1 MNKDL
6 SKEYK
11 EAVMNDLPD
20 LWGRIEAAIDAEEN
34 AKTDGNET
42 PASNVINFSKSEND
56 TVNTANK
63 YAVNAYDNEPVKGQT
78 QKKKKFRIPA
88 WVFVAVPSAAIL
100 LLVIIPV
107 GFMMMLGG
115 LGSKMAAPT
124 TTANYAFDASPAA
137 TTTTAEAATEYY
149 DAAATWD
156 EPAVSAETEYWDDD
170 YSENTKQ
177 NASATYDYTTG
188 DGKLEGLDGII
199 QNLDGINNFDG
210 TKSDSATSL
219 APTEREADSRVIN
232 DGVKIKFLSVYEN
245 DEGKKLA
252 EVEIVGVYGGYFEAP
267 EGFDGFEKG
276 ETITAYLKPDFKDV
290 DFTEDSEYDCII
302 NYVPDDEIGYEIE
315 LKTPS
320 RTEGY

>member
-42 PASNVINFSKSEND
+42 PASNVINFNKPENN

-63 YAVNAYDNEPVKGQT
+63 YAVNAYDNEPVKAQT

-115 LGSKMAAPT
+115 LGSKMSAPT
-124 TTANYAFDASPAA
+124 TTANYAYDASPAA

-156 EPAVSAETEYWDDD
+156 EPAVSESTEYYEEDSTQE
-170 YSENTKQ
+170 YK
-177 NASATYDYTTG
+177 NAVSDYDYTLG
-188 DGKLEGLDGII
+188 QDKLEGLQG
-199 QNLDGINNFDG
+199 LMENFDG

-232 DGVKIKFLSVYEN
+232 DSVTVKFLSVYEN
-245 DEGKKLA
+245 DEGTLLTD
-252 EVEIVGVYGGYFEAP
+252 VEIVEVLGDYDYIPDDF
-267 EGFDGFEKG
+267 EGFEEGKSL
-276 ETITAYLKPDFKDV
+276 TAYMLA
-290 DFTEDSEYDCII
+290 DFTDVVLNAQEFDCSIKYI
-302 NYVPDDEIGYEIE
+302 PDDEIGYVIE
-315 LKTPS
+315 PVI
-320 RTEGY
+320 RD

>member
-42 PASNVINFSKSEND
+42 PASNVINFSKPENN

-115 LGSKMAAPT
+115 MGSKMSAPT
-124 TTANYAFDASPAA
+124 TTANYAYDASPAA
-137 TTTTAEAATEYY
+137 TTTTAEAATDYY

-156 EPAVSAETEYWDDD
+156 EPAVSESTEYYEEDSTQE
-170 YSENTKQ
+170 YK
-177 NASATYDYTTG
+177 NAVSDYDYTLG
-188 DGKLEGLDGII
+188 QDKLEGLQG
-199 QNLDGINNFDG
+199 LMENFDG

-245 DEGKKLA
+245 DEGKKMA
-252 EVEIVGVYGGYFEAP
+252 DVEIVGVYGGYFEAP

-320 RTEGY
+320 RTED

>member
-42 PASNVINFSKSEND
+42 PASNVINFNKPENN

-63 YAVNAYDNEPVKGQT
+63 YAVNAYDNEPVKAQT

-107 GFMMMLGG
+107 GFMMILGG
-115 LGSKMAAPT
+115 MGSKMSAPT
-124 TTANYAFDASPAA
+124 TTANYAYDASPAS
-137 TTTTAEAATEYY
+137 TTTTAEAATDYY

-156 EPAVSAETEYWDDD
+156 EPAVSESTEYYEEDSTQE
-170 YSENTKQ
+170 YK
-177 NASATYDYTTG
+177 NAVSDYDYTLG
-188 DGKLEGLDGII
+188 QDKLEGLQG
-199 QNLDGINNFDG
+199 LMENFDG

-245 DEGKKLA
+245 DEGKKMA
-252 EVEIVGVYGGYFEAP
+252 DVEIVGVYGGYFEAP

-290 DFTEDSEYDCII
+290 DFTEDAEYDCII
-302 NYVPDDEIGYEIE
+302 NYVPDDEICYEIE
-315 LKTPS
+315 LKKPS
-320 RTEGY
+320 RTED

>member
-20 LWGRIEAAIDAEEN
+20 LWGRIEAAIDEEES
-34 AKTDGNET
+34 KKSNET
-42 PASNVINFSKSEND
+42 PSSNVINFSKPEENK
-56 TVNTANK
+56 VNTANK
-63 YAVNAYDNEPVKGQT
+63 YAVNAFDNEPVNKTQT
-78 QKKKKFRIPA
+78 NKKKFRIPA

-100 LLVIIPV
+100 LLVIIPI

-115 LGSKMAAPT
+115 MGSKMSAPT
-124 TTANYAFDASPAA
+124 TTANFAYDASPAA
-137 TTTTAEAATEYY
+137 TTTTAEAATDYY

-156 EPAVSAETEYWDDD
+156 EPAVSESTEYYEEDSTQE
-170 YSENTKQ
+170 YK
-177 NASATYDYTTG
+177 NAVSDYDYTLG
-188 DGKLEGLDGII
+188 QDKLEGLQGLIE
-199 QNLDGINNFDG
+199 NFDG

-245 DEGKKLA
+245 DEGKKMA
-252 EVEIVGVYGGYFEAP
+252 DVEIVGVYGGYFEAP

-290 DFTEDSEYDCII
+290 DFTEDAQYDCII
-302 NYVPDDEIGYEIE
+302 NYVPDDEICYEIE
-315 LKTPS
+315 LKKPS
-320 RTEGY
+320 RTED